1 MDFIR
6 NLTLYCIHL
15 DTMCRNIDILFF
27 MVKFIGTVCS
37 LTKMHFCFGTWKPIF
52 FGPSIKIYHMHEKQ
66 VCELT
71 FRLANTYM
79 LGLELGPKILRKLV
93 NWKKSAYI
101 LNDTEGAHF
110 PQTWQLLQKS
120 TKLQIVS
127 WFHLYLVAAKK

>member
-1 MDFIR
+1 
-6 NLTLYCIHL
+6 
-15 DTMCRNIDILFF
+15 
-27 MVKFIGTVCS
+27 
-37 LTKMHFCFGTWKPIF
+37 MHFCFGTWKPIF

-79 LGLELGPKILRKLV
+79 LGLELGPKCLRKLL
-93 NWKKSAYI
+93 NWKKFAYI

-120 TKLQIVS
+120 TKFQIVS
-127 WFHLYLVAAKK
+127 WFHLYILMQPKNKIKWKYDVSEITTFCTAFFIYLSLYDYVVWCDQGR